1 MLPGLFAWEYE
12 SRLSRETPDLPMTTS
27 KVRPLDPNDQP
38 QLALA
43 FVSSLESGAAATV
56 FGNARLRRQLSR
68 EQVAQRSG
76 LTTEQVT
83 WLEEGRVYAFRNPE
97 DALAAALLLASGL
110 EIDNHEARELA
121 GLPVLPRPIERN
133 RRGRLVAA
141 VALMVVGIAAAA
153 MLGYAL
159 RGSATRVFTSGNGKA
174 SLPATWKVKVVV
186 ENGGGD
192 INYTRRVASRIASFG
207 YQIASVKRASRFDYK
222 RTTIFF
228 ASVGNGK
235 ALGERLASRLE
246 ADLLPL
252 PNGEDPLRLLVIVG
266 PATLG
271 PNG

>member
-1 MLPGLFAWEYE
+1 MK
-12 SRLSRETPDLPMTTS
+12 TS
-27 KVRPLDPNDQP
+27 SVRPLDPNDQP

-56 FGNARLRRQLSR
+56 FATARLRRQLSR
-68 EQVAQRSG
+68 EQVARRSG
-76 LTTEQVT
+76 ITAEQVS

-133 RRGRLVAA
+133 SRGRLAA
-141 VALMVVGIAAAA
+141 TAALVIVGIAAAV

-159 RGSATRVFTSGNGKA
+159 RGPANHVLSLGHGTAA
-174 SLPATWKVKVVV
+174 LPATWKVNVVV

-192 INYTRRVASRIASFG
+192 ISYTRRVATRIGSLG
-207 YQIASVKRASRFDYK
+207 YQITSVKRASRFNYK
-222 RTTIFF
+222 HTTIFYS
-228 ASVGNGK
+228 SVGRGK
-235 ALGERLASRLE
+235 ELGMRLAGQLK

-252 PNGEDPLRLLVIVG
+252 PSGNDALHLLVIVG
-266 PATLG
+266 PATLTLG
-271 PNG
+271 N

>member
-1 MLPGLFAWEYE
+1 MK
-12 SRLSRETPDLPMTTS
+12 TS
-27 KVRPLDPNDQP
+27 SVRPLDPNDQP

-56 FGNARLRRQLSR
+56 FATARLRRQLSR

-76 LTTEQVT
+76 ITAEQVS

-133 RRGRLVAA
+133 PRGRL
-141 VALMVVGIAAAA
+141 AAAA
-153 MLGYAL
+153 LIVAGVAAAVMLGYAL
-159 RGSATRVFTSGNGKA
+159 RGSASHVLIPGHGKA
-174 SLPATWKVKVVV
+174 PLPAVWKVKVVV

-192 INYTRRVASRIASFG
+192 INYTRRVATHIGSLG
-207 YQIASVKRASRFDYK
+207 YQITSVKRASRFNYK
-222 RTTIFF
+222 HTTIFY
-228 ASVGNGK
+228 SSIGQGK
-235 ALGERLASRLE
+235 ELGQRLADELK

-252 PNGEDPLRLLVIVG
+252 PSGNDPLHLLVIVG
-266 PATLG
+266 PATLTVG
-271 PNG
+271 G

>member
-1 MLPGLFAWEYE
+1 MKTF
-12 SRLSRETPDLPMTTS
+12 S
-27 KVRPLDPNDQP
+27 VRPLDPNDQP

-56 FGNARLRRQLSR
+56 FATARLRRQLSR

-76 LTTEQVT
+76 ITAEQVT

-110 EIDNHEARELA
+110 QIDNHEARELA

-141 VALMVVGIAAAA
+141 ALIVVGIAVAV
-153 MLGYAL
+153 MVGYEMH
-159 RGSATRVFTSGNGKA
+159 GSATRVLTSGGSEA
-174 SLPATWKVKVVV
+174 TLPATWKIQVVV

-192 INYTRRVASRIASFG
+192 INYTRRVASRIASLG
-207 YQIASVKRASRFDYK
+207 YQIASVKRASRFNYK

-228 ASVGNGK
+228 SNVGNGRE
-235 ALGERLASRLE
+235 LGQRLASRLN

-252 PNGEDPLRLLVIVG
+252 PSGKNQLRLLVIVG
-266 PATLG
+266 PATLSL
-271 PNG
+271 NN

>member
-1 MLPGLFAWEYE
+1 
-12 SRLSRETPDLPMTTS
+12 MTS
-27 KVRPLDPNDQP
+27 SSVRPLDPNDQP

-56 FGNARLRRQLSR
+56 FATARLRRQLSR

-76 LTTEQVT
+76 ITAEQVT

-121 GLPVLPRPIERN
+121 GLPVLPRRIERN
-133 RRGRLVAA
+133 PRGRLAA
-141 VALMVVGIAAAA
+141 AALIVVGIAAAV

-159 RGSATRVFTSGNGKA
+159 RGSATHVFTSGGGKTT
-174 SLPATWKVKVVV
+174 LPATWKVKVVV

-192 INYTRRVASRIASFG
+192 INYTRRVASHIAGLG
-207 YQIASVKRASRFDYK
+207 YQIASVKRASRFNYK
-222 RTTIFF
+222 HTTIFF
-228 ASVGNGK
+228 SNTGK
-235 ALGERLASRLE
+235 GKEIGARLGSQLN

-252 PNGEDPLRLLVIVG
+252 PSGNDPLRLLVIVG
-266 PATLG
+266 PATLTL
-271 PNG
+271 NG

>member
-1 MLPGLFAWEYE
+1 MKP
-12 SRLSRETPDLPMTTS
+12 SS
-27 KVRPLDPNDQP
+27 VRPLDPHDQP

-56 FGNARLRRQLSR
+56 FANARLRRQLSR

-76 LTTEQVT
+76 ITPEQVS

-133 RRGRLVAA
+133 PRGRLAA
-141 VALMVVGIAAAA
+141 VAALVIVGVAVAL

-159 RGSATRVFTSGNGKA
+159 RGPAKGVLSPGHGKA
-174 SLPATWKVKVVV
+174 TLPATWKVKVVV

-192 INYTRRVASRIASFG
+192 INYTRRVATRIGSLG
-207 YQIASVKRASRFDYK
+207 YQITSVKRASRFNYK
-222 RTTIFF
+222 HTTIFY
-228 ASVGNGK
+228 ASIGRGREVGK
-235 ALGERLASRLE
+235 RLANELK

-252 PNGEDPLRLLVIVG
+252 PSGNDPLRLLVIVG
-266 PATLG
+266 PATLTLG
-271 PNG
+271 G

>member
-1 MLPGLFAWEYE
+1 MK
-12 SRLSRETPDLPMTTS
+12 TS
-27 KVRPLDPNDQP
+27 IVRPLDPNDQP

-56 FGNARLRRQLSR
+56 FATARLRRQLSR

-76 LTTEQVT
+76 ITAEQVS

-133 RRGRLVAA
+133 PRGRL
-141 VALMVVGIAAAA
+141 AAAA
-153 MLGYAL
+153 ALIVVGVAAAVMLGYAL
-159 RGSATRVFTSGNGKA
+159 RGTGKQRLSSPSHGKPA
-174 SLPATWKVKVVV
+174 LPAAWKVKVVV

-192 INYTRRVASRIASFG
+192 INYTRRVATHIGSLG
-207 YQIASVKRASRFDYK
+207 YQITSVKRASRFNYK
-222 RTTIFF
+222 RTTIFYS
-228 ASVGNGK
+228 SVGQGK
-235 ALGERLASRLE
+235 ELGQRLAGQLK

-252 PNGEDPLRLLVIVG
+252 PSGNDPLHLLVIVG
-266 PATLG
+266 PATLTLG
-271 PNG
+271 D